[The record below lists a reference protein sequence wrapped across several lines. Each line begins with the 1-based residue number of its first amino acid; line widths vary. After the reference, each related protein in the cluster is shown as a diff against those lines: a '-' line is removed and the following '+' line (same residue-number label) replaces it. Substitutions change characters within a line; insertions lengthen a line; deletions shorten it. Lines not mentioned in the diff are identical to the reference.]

1 MPDVLIRNIPPED
14 LERLDEQARRYG
26 LSRSDFLRRQ
36 LHQQAQRSANS
47 VTVSDL
53 NAMSDL
59 LIDLEDPTIMDQA
72 WS

>member
-1 MPDVLIRNIPPED
+1 MPDILIRNIPAED
-14 LERLDEQARRYG
+14 LERLDEQARRSG
-26 LSRSDFLRRQ
+26 LSRTDFLRRQ
-36 LHQQAQRSANS
+36 LHLQARRSDDS

-59 LIDLEDPTIMDQA
+59 LNDLNDPTVMNEA

>member
-1 MPDVLIRNIPPED
+1 MPDVLIRNIPAED

-47 VTVSDL
+47 VTVSGL

>member
-1 MPDVLIRNIPPED
+1 MPDVLIRNIPAED

-26 LSRSDFLRRQ
+26 LSRADFLRRQ
-36 LHQQAQRSANS
+36 LHQQAHRSADS

-59 LIDLEDPTIMDQA
+59 LSDLEDPTVMDQA

>member
-1 MPDVLIRNIPPED
+1 MPDVLIRNIPAED

-36 LHQQAQRSANS
+36 LHQQAQRSTNS

>member
-1 MPDVLIRNIPPED
+1 MPDVLIRNIPAED